1 MGSDWSALLGRV
13 GRAIARPLGSFWPGA
28 CLLCEQ
34 PVAAVGVGTSALC
47 GSCQRALPG
56 LGRARCPV
64 CAAPRSPA
72 AAGCPDC
79 ARLAPAFSAT
89 LAAAD
94 YRSPLAE
101 AIVALKFGARTELA
115 SGCGR
120 LIAEALDPAMAVDA
134 LVAIPLAPARLVE
147 RGFNQAALIAAALAR
162 HWPPD
167 APHRPRLQS
176 RWLSR
181 QRETRRQTGLGGDQ
195 RRHNLDRGFVASPA
209 VAGKAVALVDDV
221 MTTGATLDAAARALR
236 AAGAR
241 DVVALVVARTP

>member
-1 MGSDWSALLGRV
+1 MTSDWSALLARLGRT
-13 GRAIARPLGSFWPGA
+13 IARSPGSFWPVA

-34 PVAAVGVGTSALC
+34 PVAEVGDGTSALC
-47 GSCQRALPG
+47 GSCRRALPG
-56 LGRARCPV
+56 GGRLRCPV
-64 CAAPRSPA
+64 CAAPRSA
-72 AAGCPDC
+72 AANGCADC
-79 ARLAPAFSAT
+79 ARLDPAFSAT
-89 LAAAD
+89 VAAAD

-120 LIAEALDPAMAVDA
+120 LVAAAVDPAMAVDA
-134 LVAIPLAPARLVE
+134 LVPIPLAPARLVE
-147 RGFNQAALIAAALAR
+147 RGFNQAALIATALAR

-167 APHRPRLQS
+167 APCRPRLQS

-181 QRETRRQTGLGGDQ
+181 RRETRRQTGLGGDQ
-195 RRHNLDRGFVASPA
+195 RRHNLDRGFVATPA
-209 VAGKAVALVDDV
+209 VAGKSVALVDDV